1 MSYQTR
7 INLCD
12 GYEEIMK
19 RKILRIWRS
28 IWEVQENTGNEPS
41 AIDVKDHQME
51 VLDQID
57 LSGLTTK

>member
-57 LSGLTTK
+57 LSGLTAK

>member
-7 INLCD
+7 KNLCD

>member
-7 INLCD
+7 KNLRD

-28 IWEVQENTGNEPS
+28 IWEVQENRGNESS

>member
-7 INLCD
+7 KNLCD
-12 GYEEIMK
+12 EYEEIMK

>member
-7 INLCD
+7 KHLCD

>member
-7 INLCD
+7 KNLCD
-12 GYEEIMK
+12 RYEEIMK

-41 AIDVKDHQME
+41 AIDVKDHRME

>member
-7 INLCD
+7 KNLRD

-19 RKILRIWRS
+19 RKILSIWRS
-28 IWEVQENTGNEPS
+28 IWEVQENRGNESS

>member
-7 INLCD
+7 KNLCD

-51 VLDQID
+51 VLDQIG